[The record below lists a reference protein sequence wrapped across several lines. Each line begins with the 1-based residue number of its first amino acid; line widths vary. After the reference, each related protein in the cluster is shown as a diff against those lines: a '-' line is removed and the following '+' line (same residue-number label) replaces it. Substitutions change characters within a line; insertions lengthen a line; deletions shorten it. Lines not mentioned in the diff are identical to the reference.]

1 MTHDAWTL
9 LPHAIGQRKGNV
21 VIASINGELPESDKS
36 DRLTG
41 WKGCQEAPLRLGVVL
56 APVIQEGQEDRDFK
70 GILNHT
76 ASLRSVQLHETKSQ
90 K

>member
-9 LPHAIGQRKGNV
+9 LPHSIGQRKGNV
-21 VIASINGELPESDKS
+21 VIASINGEFPESDKS

-56 APVIQEGQEDRDFK
+56 APVSRKGRRIGISRSSLTIQQ
-70 GILNHT
+70 
-76 ASLRSVQLHETKSQ
+76 V
-90 K
+90 